1 MNKSI
6 FGILFI
12 LSILVISGCEEKPIE
27 PGIYDEFATCLVDS
41 GLKMYGSFTCAI
53 CERQRD
59 LFGPSFHIIGE
70 IEFNPHGENPQSE
83 LCLEKNVKNTPTWIL
98 EEDGKEPQVFE
109 GYQKLETLSEISG
122 CPLDVS

>member
-6 FGILFI
+6 FGII
-12 LSILVISGCEEKPIE
+12 IVISILVISGCEEAPPE
-27 PGIYDEFATCLVDS
+27 PGIYDDFATCLVDS
-41 GLKMYGSFTCAI
+41 RLKMYGSFTCSI
-53 CERQRD
+53 CKRQRD

-70 IEFNPHGENPQSE
+70 IECNPHGKNPQPE

-98 EEDGKEPQVFE
+98 EVDGEEPKVFE

-122 CPLDVS
+122 CQL